1 MATFRESNLSSLVED
16 SREGRAVQIVEFKD
30 NMRPVVNLRAFD
42 RIVKS
47 DIPTLVVS
55 ISGVARS
62 GKSFLLNLL
71 VTLLTYLGIVCFYLY
86 LHKFFRDKKLPTFR
100 LSDATNNSMI

>member
-1 MATFRESNLSSLVED
+1 MATSREPSLSSLSFED
-16 SREGRAVQIVEFKD
+16 DFRRRDFTKDEGRAVQIVEFKD
-30 NMRPVVNLRAFD
+30 NNEPVVNLRAFEQ
-42 RIVKS
+42 IVQS

-71 VTLLTYLGIVCFYLY
+71 VNLLTYLENVCFYLY
-86 LHKFFRDKKLPTFR
+86 LHNFFRDKKLPISR
-100 LSDATNNSMI
+100 